1 MNNWWIIIVLLV
13 VLGAFGYGVYK
24 VTSQTFI
31 PEEDIGYFTANVTHP
46 PSSSISFRE
55 SYADKLNNIYAK
67 VPGIAF
73 NNNFTSTSFISMK
86 PWEERKSTQ
95 EIIQQ
100 IKPKLDAL

>member
-1 MNNWWIIIVLLV
+1 MQSYKKLLDRLLNNWWIIIVLLV

-31 PEEDIGYFTANVTHP
+31 PEEDIGYFTANVTYP

-67 VPGIAF
+67 
-73 NNNFTSTSFISMK
+73 STRNCI
-86 PWEERKSTQ
+86 
-95 EIIQQ
+95 
-100 IKPKLDAL
+100 